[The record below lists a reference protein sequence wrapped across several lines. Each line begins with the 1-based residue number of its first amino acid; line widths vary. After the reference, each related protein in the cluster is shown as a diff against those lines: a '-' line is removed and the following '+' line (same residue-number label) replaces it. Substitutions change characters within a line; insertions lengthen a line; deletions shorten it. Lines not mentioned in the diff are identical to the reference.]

1 MCKIIFKILLRAND
15 MSNRPD
21 SKYIIFTDPIE
32 EELSSVKN
40 LFILKASPF

>member
-1 MCKIIFKILLRAND
+1 

-32 EELSSVKN
+32 EESFKRKKSIYIKSFTL
-40 LFILKASPF
+40 LGIPLPD